1 VRSRGRATRLTPSCE
16 IPQHCFRS
24 RPPAAQSELSLK
36 MWAQMKPP
44 RRLRRGGL
52 RRGGLRGASPA
63 SGSFFCCLSPDWL
76 WLSTAADRLGRN
88 HGPPSTRLPVRSS
101 RSGSLDEGRAD
112 ESRDG
117 ARGPQIVLGFCV
129 TAFPDGSGSAP
140 GGIRIFQSSC
150 RILGFVNVEAFCD
163 IALLIHVEVFIRNV
177 SRREVSSLF
186 DDAGDGEHPDIHA
199 LSLQLIVETMS
210 IAAQPRLADTQR
222 GQEGCRSQLGGST
235 AREEDG
241 PLLPFEHLRDHLL
254 SAGDP
259 ADDVHLQMLVRKVG
273 RCLRR

>member
-1 VRSRGRATRLTPSCE
+1 
-16 IPQHCFRS
+16 
-24 RPPAAQSELSLK
+24 PPTGSTARTIVE

-44 RRLRRGGL
+44 GRLRRGGL
-52 RRGGLRGASPA
+52 RRGDLRGASPA

-101 RSGSLDEGRAD
+101 RSGSGSRAD

-117 ARGPQIVLGFCV
+117 ARGPQIVLGFFV

-186 DDAGDGEHPDIHA
+186 DDAGDGEHSDIHA
-199 LSLQLIVETMS
+199 LILQLIVEAMG

-241 PLLPFEHLRDHLL
+241 PLLPFEHFRDHLL

-259 ADDVHLQMLVRKVG
+259 ADDVHLQMLVRKLG
-273 RCLRR
+273 R